1 LNSNW
6 NLDDRLNVNGN
17 NHGNNRNGYSFG
29 IALVAKT
36 SNMKTYNNLYSE
48 IASFQNLFL
57 AYNKARKGKTTRKYV
72 IDFEKDLLNNL
83 QQLRAELL
91 DYSYR
96 PKPLKTYI
104 IRDPKTRRISKSHFR
119 DRIVHHAICNIIEP
133 IFDKSFIYDS
143 YANRKGKGAL
153 KALQRLDQFK
163 RKVSRNGKINGWFN
177 NNQIKGYCLKADI
190 KHYFEEVN
198 HNILLNAVKKKIK
211 CNKTIGLIKKI
222 LTNYARGG
230 IHEKGMPLGN
240 LTSQFFANIY
250 LNELDKFV
258 KHKIKAKYYLRYVDD
273 FVILHNSKEQ
283 LITWKEEIDIF
294 LKNELKLEL
303 HPDKSRI
310 IPLSKPIP
318 FVGFRIF
325 NYFKLL
331 KKFNR
336 KNIQRK
342 LKKLHDLFLEKELTY
357 DKIYEILQGSF
368 AYMKQANTYNLRK
381 KIYFKIEKVF
391 SKEVSSLEVNK
402 TIKYFKKL
410 SKN

>member
-1 LNSNW
+1 MAE
-6 NLDDRLNVNGN
+6 D
-17 NHGNNRNGYSFG
+17 Y
-29 IALVAKT
+29 
-36 SNMKTYNNLYSE
+36 NMKTYNNLYEE
-48 IASFQNLFL
+48 ICSINNL
-57 AYNKARKGKTTRKYV
+57 ANAWRKAKKGKTKKDYV
-72 IDFEKDLLNNL
+72 IEFKQNL
-83 QQLRAELL
+83 RENILQLRKELL
-91 DYSYR
+91 EQTY
-96 PKPLKTYI
+96 KPEQLVTFI
-104 IRDPKTRRISKSHFR
+104 LRDPKTRKISKSHFR

-133 IFDKSFIYDS
+133 IFDKIFIYDS

-153 KALQRLDQFK
+153 KALQRFDQFK

-310 IPLSKPIP
+310 ILLSKPIP

-336 KNIQRK
+336 NNIQRK